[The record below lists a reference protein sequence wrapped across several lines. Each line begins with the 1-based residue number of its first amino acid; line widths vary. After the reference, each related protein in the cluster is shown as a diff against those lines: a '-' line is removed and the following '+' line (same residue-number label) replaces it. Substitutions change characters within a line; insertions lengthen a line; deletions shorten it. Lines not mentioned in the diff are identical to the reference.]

1 MIWFLLLTRASELYL
16 VQFLYVYVCIFDTED
31 MTTVLVRVR
40 ITLYLVPWYVIPRI
54 PSQVRYL
61 ITDTR

>member
-16 VQFLYVYVCIFDTED
+16 VQFLLLIVYVCTFDTED

-40 ITLYLVPWYVIPRI
+40 ITLYLVPWYQYPGM
-54 PSQVRYL
+54 
-61 ITDTR
+61 